1 MTSQGPSS
9 RPLSFPP
16 GNSDIDEN
24 ICFTQRKGDAEK
36 DAIFSVTD
44 FEEMMWAEHA
54 GTIGDN
60 AHSMNDM
67 YTENH
72 FAQPVSAMAMAKLAY
87 HFYENSAYPI
97 TKDTRLAYACKQS
110 YLIDPTGW
118 GIQPIGMANWPKC
131 SGASTIM
138 V

>member
-1 MTSQGPSS
+1 MGV
-9 RPLSFPP
+9 
-16 GNSDIDEN
+16 
-24 ICFTQRKGDAEK
+24 A
-36 DAIFSVTD
+36 D

-54 GTIGDN
+54 GTIGDD
-60 AHSMNDM
+60 AHSMTDM

-72 FAQPVSAMAMAKLAY
+72 FATPTNSVALAKLSLYFAV
-87 HFYENSAYPI
+87 HSPYPI

-118 GIQPIGMANWPKC
+118 GIQPMLAKWPRC
-131 SGASTIM
+131 ILTNTTIL